1 MHNDIDRDLYEILG
15 VSRVAG
21 SDEIKSAYR
30 AKAKECHPDVA
41 HSDPD
46 SEHKFKE
53 LTFAYEVLSDH
64 ERRRAYDALGLDGLR
79 RGAGADFDGFTS
91 VSDLFDAFFGD
102 GFASPFGRR
111 GKRRGRER
119 GRDMEVVVE
128 VGFEEVLS
136 GTEKELDVTRMATCE
151 GCDGSGRVPGTR
163 MGRCDGCGG
172 AGEVRRS
179 QRSMFGTFIRTQTCP
194 RCGGEGELIL
204 EPCEECR
211 GAGRRKVTERIQVS
225 VPPGV
230 ERGDRLRVREKG
242 EGGVRGGPGG
252 DLYVA
257 VDVRRDQRF
266 ERDGTSLFI
275 RLPVDMIDAALGAY
289 VEVPTVEGWH
299 EVKVPS
305 GTQQGD
311 TLVVKGQGLPPRYG
325 GRRGDLY
332 ATVDIKV
339 PGKLNSEQKKAL
351 EAYRAARKEKASR
364 QPGRVPRTS

>member
-15 VSRVAG
+15 VSNAAG

-30 AKAKECHPDVA
+30 TKAKECHPDVA

-53 LTFAYEVLSDH
+53 LTFAYEILSDP
-64 ERRRAYDALGLDGLR
+64 ERRRAYDAFGLDGLR
-79 RGAGADFDGFTS
+79 RGAGTGFEGFTS
-91 VSDLFDAFFGD
+91 VSDLFDAFFGE
-102 GFASPFGRR
+102 GFGAPFGRR

-119 GRDMEVVVE
+119 GRDMEVVME
-128 VGFEEVLS
+128 VGLEDVLT
-136 GTEKELDVTRMATCE
+136 GTEKELEITRMATCE
-151 GCDGSGRVPGTR
+151 ACGGSGRVPGTK

-172 AGEVRRS
+172 TGEIRRS
-179 QRSMFGTFIRTQTCP
+179 QRSMFGTFIRTQACS

-211 GAGRRKVTERIQVS
+211 GAARRQVTERIQVS

-230 ERGDRLRVREKG
+230 ERGDRLRVRDKG
-242 EGGVRGGPGG
+242 EGGARGGPGG

-257 VDVRRDQRF
+257 IDVRRDQRF
-266 ERDGTSLFI
+266 ERDGTRLFTKV
-275 RLPVDMIDAALGAY
+275 PVDMVDAALGAH
-289 VEVPTVEGWH
+289 VEVPTVEGSH
-299 EVKVPS
+299 ELKVPS
-305 GTQQGD
+305 GTQPGD
-311 TLVVKGQGLPPRYG
+311 TLVAKGLGLPPRYG

-332 ATVDIKV
+332 VAIDITV
-339 PGKLNSEQKKAL
+339 PRKLSAEQKKVL
-351 EAYRAARKEKASR
+351 EAYRTARKEKASR